1 MLGKGECV
9 IQISKPRIGMWQMGA
24 PNFFKS
30 MNVFLR
36 KGRKCYRIDSQRR
49 WTFDLRVGDNE
60 DTRTSDN
67 IILSV
72 Y

>member
-1 MLGKGECV
+1 MYN
-9 IQISKPRIGMWQMGA
+9 
-24 PNFFKS
+24 PNFQAKDWY
-30 MNVFLR
+30 VAD
-36 KGRKCYRIDSQRR
+36 GGRIDSQRR